1 MTDAARRPRELE
13 AIELLTRLVGPPV
26 GDEVWIGDDAAVLG
40 PVSAR
45 LLFATDLAAED
56 VHFERGLGTLADVG
70 WRVLVQNLSDIA
82 AMGGRPRAAV
92 AAVAGAGLD
101 ELAEIYE
108 GLLEASRRFACPVVG
123 GDLSDAATLNV
134 SVAILGEMAGA
145 PPVLRSGARP
155 GEAIFVTGPFGA
167 ASAGLRELR
176 ADPSARSPCVRA
188 FLRPEPRL
196 AEGAAAAL
204 AGASAMIDVSDGFG
218 IDLYRLAEASG
229 VGVVLDELP
238 VAPGAT
244 RDEALGGGEDYELV
258 FSAPDPEK
266 VGEVFAAHDLPLPFR
281 VGATS
286 ADRSDFRLHGVRLE
300 PAGFEHRID

>member
-1 MTDAARRPRELE
+1 VTEAAKRSRELE

-40 PVSAR
+40 PASAR

-56 VHFERGLGTLADVG
+56 VHFDRRLGTLADLG

-92 AAVAGAGLD
+92 VAVAGAEID

-123 GDLSDAATLNV
+123 GDLSDAARMNV
-134 SVAILGEMAGA
+134 SVAIIGETAGRA
-145 PPVLRSGARP
+145 PVLRSGARP
-155 GEAIFVTGPFGA
+155 GEAIFVTGPTGA
-167 ASAGLRELR
+167 AAAGLRQLR
-176 ADPSARSPCVRA
+176 ADPTASSPCVRA

-196 AEGAAAAL
+196 AAGEAAAV
-204 AGASAMIDVSDGFG
+204 AGASAMIDISDGFG

-229 VGVVLDELP
+229 VGVLLDELP
-238 VAPGAT
+238 VAAGASP
-244 RDEALGGGEDYELV
+244 DEALGGGEDYELL
-258 FSAPDPEK
+258 FSVPEAEK
-266 VGEVFAAHDLPLPFR
+266 AAAAFAAAGLPAPLR
-281 VGATS
+281 VGSTT
-286 ADRSDFRLHGVRLE
+286 ADRAAFHLRGVKLE
-300 PAGFEHRID
+300 PAGFEHRLG